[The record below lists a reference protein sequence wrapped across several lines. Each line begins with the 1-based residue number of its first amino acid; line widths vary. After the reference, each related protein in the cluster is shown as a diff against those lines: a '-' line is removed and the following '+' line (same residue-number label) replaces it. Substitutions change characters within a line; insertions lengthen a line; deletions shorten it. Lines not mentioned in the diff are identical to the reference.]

1 MIEPV
6 LIEPEALYDDG
17 ALRQALGLTP
27 AALAA
32 ARRSG
37 RLRFTQQGKRTFYKG
52 EWISKWLESESAP
65 ATSGKAPNRKG
76 VADDPPLQTPD

>member
-27 AALAA
+27 TTLAA
-32 ARRSG
+32 ARRAG
-37 RLRFTQQGKRTFYKG
+37 KLRFTRQGKRTFYKG
-52 EWISKWLESESAP
+52 QWVLAWLESQT
-65 ATSGKAPNRKG
+65 ATEANREPSRPVG
-76 VADDPPLQTPD
+76 GDQ

>member
-32 ARRSG
+32 GRRSG
-37 RLRFTQQGKRTFYKG
+37 ALRFSRQGKRTFYKG
-52 EWISKWLESESAP
+52 AWVLEWLEAAANPSEPRPGREGGGS
-65 ATSGKAPNRKG
+65 
-76 VADDPPLQTPD
+76 

>member
-17 ALRQALGLTP
+17 ALHQALGLTP
-27 AALAA
+27 STLAA

-37 RLRFTQQGKRTFYKG
+37 ALRFSRQGKRILYKG
-52 EWISKWLESESAP
+52 VWVLSWLESASTCSEPQTGRGRA
-65 ATSGKAPNRKG
+65 
-76 VADDPPLQTPD
+76 VAQ

>member
-6 LIEPEALYDDG
+6 RIEPEALYDDG
-17 ALRQALGLTP
+17 ASRQALGLTP

-37 RLRFTQQGKRTFYKG
+37 ALRHTRQGKRTLYRG
-52 EWISKWLESESAP
+52 AWVLAWLDSQATPRQNAP
-65 ATSGKAPNRKG
+65 AARET
-76 VADDPPLQTPD
+76 ADGREAGHEG

>member
-1 MIEPV
+1 MIHPV

-32 ARRSG
+32 GRRSG
-37 RLRFTQQGKRTFYKG
+37 SLKFTRQGKRTLYRG
-52 EWISKWLESESAP
+52 AWVLAWLE
-65 ATSGKAPNRKG
+65 
-76 VADDPPLQTPD
+76 ADASSRQTPPEALTEPDGREGGR

>member
-6 LIEPEALYDDG
+6 LIDPEALYDDG

-32 ARRSG
+32 GRRSG
-37 RLRFTQQGKRTFYKG
+37 TLRFTRKGKRTLYRG
-52 EWISKWLESESAP
+52 AWVLTWLDSDATPRHEAQDPRHTGRRPGSAN
-65 ATSGKAPNRKG
+65 AS
-76 VADDPPLQTPD
+76 